1 MKKAIFALLFL
12 TLLGMIG
19 AQAQTVSEPIEILE
33 KGIFKKKVYKKC
45 EIEMEPTQLIKLFQ
59 NDPAMK
65 DYVKP
70 IAGNY
75 LISKLLSATAVVL
88 VSYPLLNSLSD
99 DHDPN
104 WNLAYIAAGCA
115 VASIPFQKWF
125 EKNAD
130 EAVAYYNSGYQAR
143 TDYQP
148 TLNVQIGNHG
158 LGLAFKF

>member
-1 MKKAIFALLFL
+1 MKKAVFTLLFF

-19 AQAQTVSEPIEILE
+19 VQAQTVSEPIEILE

-45 EIEMEPTQLIKLFQ
+45 DIEMEPVQLIKLFQ

-75 LISKLLSATAVVL
+75 LISKLLSGAALVL
-88 VSYPLLNSLSD
+88 VTYPILNSISN

-130 EAVAYYNSGYQAR
+130 KAVAYYNAGYQAR
-143 TDYQP
+143 ADYQP
-148 TLNVQIGNHG
+148 TLDIQIGNNG